1 MGRSTAQ
8 IGFNT
13 VGSNAVLYL
22 DSTNTLSY
30 SGTGTKWYD
39 LTGNG
44 NNFTLNGS
52 PTFTAGGPIQFNYNG
67 GNQYATCDN
76 TTFGN
81 FNSGGFTLEVIYSL
95 VGTTDSNYSAV
106 ITHRNGMCCLASSG
120 RSGWSWSAAAGA
132 GIFIQDEIGLQ
143 NLTQHYMMQP
153 SMVISPRVGTQTYE
167 HHIITLKRDSIN
179 FKGIS
184 GSFYRNSALQ
194 SDDTRAVLSGS
205 GAITYSGNTTLFYSA
220 EVQANYTTGSVYLVR
235 AYDYALSAGEV
246 SSLYNSVRVKYGF

>member
-8 IGFNT
+8 VGFNT

-22 DSTNTLSY
+22 DSTNRLSNP
-30 SGTGTKWYD
+30 GGTKWYD

-52 PTFTAGGPIQFNYNG
+52 PTFVDGGPIQFNYNG

-76 TTFGN
+76 ITFGN
-81 FNSGGFTLEVIYSL
+81 FDSGGFSLEVVYSF
-95 VGTTDSNYSAV
+95 VEATNPQYSAV
-106 ITHRNGMCCLASSG
+106 ITHRNGMCCIASSG
-120 RSGWSWSAAAGA
+120 RNGWSWSSGAGA
-132 GIFIQDEIGLQ
+132 SIFIQDEIGLQ
-143 NLTQHYMMQP
+143 NFTEHYMTQP
-153 SMVISPRVGTQTYE
+153 SMVVSPKSGAQTYE
-167 HHIITLKRDSIN
+167 HHIITLKRDPVN

-184 GSFYRNSALQ
+184 GSFYRNSTLQ
-194 SDDTRAVLSGS
+194 SDNTRAVLSGS
-205 GAITYSGNTTLFYSA
+205 GAITYAGNTTLFYSS

-246 SSLYNSVRVKYGF
+246 SSLYNSTRVKYGF